1 MKMIKLL
8 SLIAAVCSLI
18 APAALCQSSGSREDE
33 KVPAVDGNRTLDEV
47 PQYDLQFSKGV
58 QIQGVD
64 GSPVIVMPI
73 QCSPGG
79 TAFVQAFRPPN
90 FRDAWVASL
99 EENGGH
105 MFSLKSVPEIYD
117 VTLLSFF
124 PNSSELGF
132 LVYATR
138 DRKDSQ
144 YSMMSPTGPVAGT
157 AKLGVHQGFIVIFD
171 YNGNYKSTI
180 ELPANLEYRK
190 MAMLDSG
197 EFALLAYDPSERV
210 ALLQV
215 LDSTGQFERTVQLP
229 SGMMDDPEVRAGET
243 GNGSEAVV
251 ASASLSH
258 WQFAAAGRRVVLYRP
273 HAKGDLLE
281 LGSGGAVRYVPL
293 AAPDGYELDGF
304 VASADR
310 WIVRYRRSGIS
321 DAREI
326 DARPDAG
333 NYLLLQVNR
342 LDGNP
347 ETRLVMK
354 SGSPFNLACEA
365 DGKLTSFSLDDNSR
379 FVVSV
384 AAIPK

>member
-1 MKMIKLL
+1 MIKSL
-8 SLIAAVCSLI
+8 SLIATVCSFI
-18 APAALCQSSGSREDE
+18 APAALCQSSSSREGE

-47 PQYDLQFSKGV
+47 PQYDLQFSKGA
-58 QIQGVD
+58 QIQGVE

-73 QCSPGG
+73 QCSPNG

-124 PNSSELGF
+124 PTSSELGF

-144 YSMMSPTGPVAGT
+144 YSMMSSMGPVAGI
-157 AKLGVHQGFIVIFD
+157 AKLGVHQGFIVTFD
-171 YNGNYKSTI
+171 YSGNYKSTI

-197 EFALLAYDPSERV
+197 EFALLAYDPSKRV

-229 SGMMDDPEVRAGET
+229 SGMVDDPEVQAGET
-243 GNGSEAVV
+243 GNGSEAMI
-251 ASASLSH
+251 ASASLSR
-258 WQFAAAGRRVVLYRP
+258 WQFAGAGRRVVLYRP
-273 HAKGDLLE
+273 HAKGDLVE

-321 DAREI
+321 DTREI
-326 DARPDAG
+326 DARPEAG

-347 ETRLVMK
+347 EARLVMK
-354 SGSPFNLACEA
+354 SGSPFDLACEA
-365 DGKLTSFSLDDNSR
+365 DGKLSSFSLDDKSR